1 MGVSKSGSTI
11 LITIIFNFLEVLQR
25 SLRLT
30 SLHLNISTIYIYIDA
45 YFYTYGVRGCTC
57 CIISWKLWH
66 LINQIEAM
74 FTVWKKYTWTDGR
87 RRPYCMKSS
96 GTYCVFSIIMISLWQ
111 LYCLMV
117 LGQV

>member
-1 MGVSKSGSTI
+1 MP
-11 LITIIFNFLEVLQR
+11 
-25 SLRLT
+25 
-30 SLHLNISTIYIYIDA
+30 ISTRCTRLHMLHNFMEIMASHKSD
-45 YFYTYGVRGCTC
+45 RGDV
-57 CIISWKLWH
+57 H
-66 LINQIEAM
+66 RMEE
-74 FTVWKKYTWTDGR
+74 VYWTDGR